1 GSMSLSRNF
10 DPSVTRNAFSIS
22 ALRST
27 SASPPGALAPRD
39 AHLAL
44 ESPEDAD
51 AVRTQHGTDLHR
63 LRPLREGPRDT
74 VAGVV
79 AAEGDDVERHAGLQ
93 QQLLEADELVAH
105 DERTHAAGDQR
116 RHRVTIGQGAPLGQ
130 PDPDRRRAGLLRPRG
145 ELLQGESALAR
156 GEGGLHP

>member
-1 GSMSLSRNF
+1 MPRASSAGASSLNSERSPQVSPGSMSLSRNF

-22 ALRST
+22 SLRST

-44 ESPEDAD
+44 EPPENAD

-63 LRPLREGPRDT
+63 LRPLCEGTRDV
-74 VAGVV
+74 VAGVD

-116 RHRVTIGQGAPLGQ
+116 RHRVTMGRGAPLGKPIQ
-130 PDPDRRRAGLLRPRG
+130 DRGR
-145 ELLQGESALAR
+145 
-156 GEGGLHP
+156 GGL